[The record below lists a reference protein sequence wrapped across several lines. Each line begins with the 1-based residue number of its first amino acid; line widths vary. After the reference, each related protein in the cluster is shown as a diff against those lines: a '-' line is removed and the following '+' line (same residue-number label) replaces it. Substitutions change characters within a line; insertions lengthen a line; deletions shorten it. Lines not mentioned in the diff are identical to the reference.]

1 MSDNPAGGRRR
12 VPPEV
17 RFWPKVNKDG
27 PVHPALGTACW
38 EWLASVDVNDGYG
51 QFGLSAGHMVRAHR
65 YAWELAHGHPG
76 AMMVLH
82 RCDNRRCV
90 RVDHLFLG
98 TQPDNMADCK
108 AKGRNHVT
116 ATLTPE
122 EVTRIRWDRIIRREP
137 LKVVAEE
144 FGVAASCVS
153 RIATGTRWRRELLIA

>member
-38 EWLASVDVNDGYG
+38 EWLASVDV
-51 QFGLSAGHMVRAHR
+51 
-65 YAWELAHGHPG
+65 
-76 AMMVLH
+76 
-82 RCDNRRCV
+82 

-98 TQPDNMADCK
+98 TQLDNMADCK